1 MIDVE
6 NRDGWR
12 KLILNRPERLNAVN
26 PAMLS
31 ALIDAIGAA
40 EADPA
45 TRALLLT
52 GNGRGFCAGQELG
65 PEVTPGPDGP
75 PDLRALAHT
84 WHHEV
89 VRRLRASRLPVVC
102 AVNGVAAGAGA
113 SFALACDIVLAA
125 KSARFV
131 QAFVRIGLVPDSGAS
146 FFLTHSIGEARA
158 RALAMLGDAIDAE
171 TAAAWGM
178 IWKAVE
184 DADLIPDA
192 EALTAGLAKAPTGAL
207 ARMKTAVRRRGHELV
222 ARTTRSGSA
231 AARRVRPHRRLRRGR
246 SGVSGKAPAGV
257 QGMTDADALARRCA
271 DAMWA
276 RRCREPRAG
285 HDAGPCRRR
294 AGRAC
299 RCRCGP
305 KW

>member
-1 MIDVE
+1 MIVIE
-6 NRDGWR
+6 IKDGWR

-31 ALIDAIGAA
+31 DLLQAISAA
-40 EADPA
+40 EADQA

-65 PEVTPGPDGP
+65 PDVTPGPGGP
-75 PDLRALAHT
+75 PDLEHLATT
-84 WHHEV
+84 WHHEL

-131 QAFVRIGLVPDSGAS
+131 QAFVKIGLVPDSGAS
-146 FFLTHSIGEARA
+146 FFLTHSVGEARA
-158 RALAMLGDAIDAE
+158 RALAMLGDTINGD

-184 DADLIPDA
+184 DADLMTEA
-192 EALTAGLAKAPTGAL
+192 AALTASLAKAPTAAL
-207 ARMKTAVRRRGHELV
+207 SRMKQLF
-222 ARTTRSGSA
+222 A
-231 AARRVRPHRRLRRGR
+231 AAGTNTLPAQLDLEAQLQGESGR
-246 SGVSGKAPAGV
+246 SDDYAEGV
-257 QGMTDADALARRCA
+257 
-271 DAMWA
+271 
-276 RRCREPRAG
+276 RAFQEKRLPVFKG
-285 HDAGPCRRR
+285 
-294 AGRAC
+294 
-299 RCRCGP
+299 
-305 KW
+305 

>member
-1 MIDVE
+1 LIE
-6 NRDGWR
+6 IELKDGWR
-12 KLILNRPERLNAVN
+12 KLILNRPEKLNAVN

-31 ALIDAIGAA
+31 DLLRAIGEA
-40 EADPA
+40 ESDPA

-65 PEVTPGPDGP
+65 PDVTPGPAGP
-75 PDLRALAHT
+75 PDLETLANT

-89 VRRLRASRLPVVC
+89 VRRLRFSRLPVVC

-131 QAFVRIGLVPDSGAS
+131 QAFVKIGLVPDSGAS

-171 TAAAWGM
+171 TAASWGM
-178 IWKAVE
+178 IWRAVDDVE
-184 DADLIPDA
+184 LMTQA

-207 ARMKTAVRRRGHELV
+207 SRMKILF
-222 ARTTRSGSA
+222 A
-231 AARRVRPHRRLRRGR
+231 AAGTNSLLEQLDLEARLQGDSGRTEDYAEGVR
-246 SGVSGKAPAGV
+246 AF
-257 QGMTDADALARRCA
+257 Q
-271 DAMWA
+271 
-276 RRCREPRAG
+276 E
-285 HDAGPCRRR
+285 RR
-294 AGRAC
+294 APVFKG
-299 RCRCGP
+299 
-305 KW
+305 